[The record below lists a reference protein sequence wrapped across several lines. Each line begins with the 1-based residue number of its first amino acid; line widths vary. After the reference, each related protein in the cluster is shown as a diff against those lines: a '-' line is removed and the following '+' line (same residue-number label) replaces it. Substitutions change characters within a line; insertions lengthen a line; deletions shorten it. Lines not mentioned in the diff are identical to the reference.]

1 MCYLSFSSFLSGVW
15 SMVSFMGFP
24 FLHKIARLSP
34 TLAITSSIP
43 SLNRATVAVV
53 PEVRSVA
60 ANDEEQ
66 YKSVTIK

>member
-1 MCYLSFSSFLSGVW
+1 
-15 SMVSFMGFP
+15 MVSFMGFP

-34 TLAITSSIP
+34 TLAITRSIP

-60 ANDEEQ
+60 ANDEEE

>member
-1 MCYLSFSSFLSGVW
+1 
-15 SMVSFMGFP
+15 MVSFTGFP

-60 ANDEEQ
+60 ANDEEE